1 MHCEVNLIVDTGDRR
16 SAGSRRLFISSW
28 ILNLG
33 RQDCR
38 SGAPAPANGSRL
50 ASTSLDQR
58 NGNNNSL
65 LAVRVTLLVLLDGNE
80 EARLY
85 LLHSKLRNILRVSLR
100 SASGFFFLF
109 RFSKLRFFFN
119 FGIFFRQLFRFRLH
133 FDILTLPY
141 SFIS

>member
-80 EARLY
+80 EARLH
-85 LLHSKLRNILRVSLR
+85 LSHSKLRNILRVSLR
-100 SASGFFFLF
+100 SVSGFFFFKVAPRVSLA
-109 RFSKLRFFFN
+109 LLQ
-119 FGIFFRQLFRFRLH
+119 IW
-133 FDILTLPY
+133 
-141 SFIS
+141 ISGLLYPTIELK